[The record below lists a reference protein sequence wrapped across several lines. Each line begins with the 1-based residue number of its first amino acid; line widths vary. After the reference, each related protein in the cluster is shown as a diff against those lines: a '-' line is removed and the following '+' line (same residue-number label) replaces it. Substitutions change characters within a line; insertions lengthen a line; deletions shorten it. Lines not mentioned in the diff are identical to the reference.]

1 MLGTDRRVLRRQQT
15 IEEALDEAVAIMT
28 EAGVGGLSMSEI
40 ARRLGMR
47 QPSLYKY
54 FPSLHA
60 VYDAVFARGL
70 ERSGAAIR
78 AAAAEGPR
86 GVVSIRAAG
95 RALVRWAVENPALAQ
110 LLYWRPV
117 PGFAPT
123 AETFAASMRQ
133 MDQLRAAFAAAVRA
147 GELHP
152 DAACAEAPRL
162 FTIVLSGLISQQ
174 MANEPA
180 AGYDSGMFTSLTD
193 AALDM
198 FFARYAPPGGTDAVP
213 PA

>member
-1 MLGTDRRVLRRQQT
+1 MRRQQT
-15 IEEALDEAVAIMT
+15 IGEALDAAVAIME

-60 VYDAVFARGL
+60 VYDALFARGL
-70 ERSGAAIR
+70 ERSCAAVQAVVEEEPRGEVTIR
-78 AAAAEGPR
+78 AAA
-86 GVVSIRAAG
+86 

-123 AETFAASMRQ
+123 AATFAVSVRQ
-133 MDQLRAAFAAAVRA
+133 MDQLRAAFAAAVQA
-147 GELHP
+147 GVLHP
-152 DAACAEAPRL
+152 NAASAEGPRL

-180 AGYDSGMFTSLTD
+180 ADYDTGMFTSLTD

-198 FFARYAPPGGTDAVP
+198 FFARYALPGGTDADP
-213 PA
+213 RT